1 MEFKK
6 LNTLHIQSCLA
17 PLGFFFL
24 GSSIGSL
31 SSMYLS
37 ILSHVHLPNPAQILP
52 QIFHMPLP

>member
-52 QIFHMPLP
+52 QIFSL